1 MLDKQFLKKKKCI
14 RGNQS
19 PFMDKTLSKAI
30 ILRTK
35 LKNKFLKNRTNESK
49 TNYVKNDEKNICDN
63 KTFWEVA
70 KPMLSKK
77 ITLTENNEIIKTE
90 KELQK
95 F

>member
-49 TNYVKNDEKNICDN
+49 TNYVK
-63 KTFWEVA
+63 
-70 KPMLSKK
+70 
-77 ITLTENNEIIKTE
+77 
-90 KELQK
+90 QR
-95 F
+95 